1 MPKDLSTQI
10 LIQIRDEIRSTN
22 ARLDQT
28 NARLDQT
35 NARLTE
41 LEKRQVESEI
51 RLATELVGVASAVR
65 ELKDLFK
72 EDRKLRATVDAHERR
87 IASLEKRVGRGR

>member
-10 LIQIRDEIRSTN
+10 LIQIRDEIRS
-22 ARLDQT
+22 T